1 MLKRVI
7 IGGSS
12 EIPGWITMNADPST
26 NPDILSDICD
36 LKNVEENSVSVFYL
50 SHVLEHIPLFKV
62 EETLKKLFNAMTKH
76 GSLFISVPDLNVLS
90 DHLRDTRLGIDQ
102 KIHTLRMIYGGQ
114 VSDYDFHYFGYTFEV
129 LSYFLDKT
137 GFKNIEKV
145 RRFNLHNDT
154 SNFAPYFE
162 TPISLNVICHKL

>member
-50 SHVLEHIPLFKV
+50 SHVLEHISLFKV

-90 DHLRDTRLGIDQ
+90 DHLRDTRLGMDQ

-114 VSDYDFHYFGYTFEV
+114 VSNYDYHYFGYTFEV